1 MLLTSVPLF
10 YCFACADY
18 SRLVAAG
25 QWCHVFP
32 EGGIWQNRSLGGR
45 GVTVNSGGPFE
56 ETAHTVHTATTTG
69 KARVNANTNAGAGMA
84 GSSINTVTT
93 TTTTTTSSSRSSIS
107 SSGDMSAEV
116 EMESC
121 RGKLRWGIGK
131 MIAHAPVR
139 PRVIPFFFMGTENAY
154 PQSADASK
162 TVTNKLP
169 RINHDVSI
177 RVGAEIFF
185 DDLIAEHEQLHGPLW
200 KYTSSLQQD
209 KEVLAREKKANT
221 KRRELERRREL
232 VAQDG
237 QEVEQ
242 GGEGEGE
249 EEEVD
254 RDAVPQKRVENPAA
268 AASTAV
274 EGGLDA
280 VEEIEPYNF
289 HEHWDSRPEDLVLYA
304 KIACRIEGA
313 LEKLN
318 AAANGPVR

>member
-1 MLLTSVPLF
+1 
-10 YCFACADY
+10 
-18 SRLVAAG
+18 
-25 QWCHVFP
+25 
-32 EGGIWQNRSLGGR
+32 
-45 GVTVNSGGPFE
+45 
-56 ETAHTVHTATTTG
+56 
-69 KARVNANTNAGAGMA
+69 
-84 GSSINTVTT
+84 
-93 TTTTTTSSSRSSIS
+93 
-107 SSGDMSAEV
+107 
-116 EMESC
+116 
-121 RGKLRWGIGK
+121 
-131 MIAHAPVR
+131 
-139 PRVIPFFFMGTENAY
+139 
-154 PQSADASK
+154 
-162 TVTNKLP
+162 
-169 RINHDVSI
+169 
-177 RVGAEIFF
+177 
-185 DDLIAEHEQLHGPLW
+185 
-200 KYTSSLQQD
+200 
-209 KEVLAREKKANT
+209 VLAREKKANT

-254 RDAVPQKRVENPAA
+254 RDAVPQKRVENPAAAA